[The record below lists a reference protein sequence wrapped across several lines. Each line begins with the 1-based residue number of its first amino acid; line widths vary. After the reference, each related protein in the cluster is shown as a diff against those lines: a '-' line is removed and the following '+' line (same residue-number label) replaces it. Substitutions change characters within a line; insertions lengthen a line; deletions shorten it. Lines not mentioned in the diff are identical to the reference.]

1 MDLDDI
7 GLLCILFVIPYSIAL
22 QILLITFVRKY
33 IEARRELFRIKQD
46 QQNERAVAAGRVYH
60 AETHV
65 PAAAPVQAAPAP
77 KPVFAPA
84 PEPAPAPVTAAATAY
99 QPAPEAHH
107 EPKKRSRI
115 SSTSITFG
123 VGVLLLTI
131 VGAAFLSVSWSFMGN
146 AARAVTLI
154 AAVAVVYLLSFLS
167 GKVFKLKQTGFAFY
181 TLGSFLGPI
190 VVVGVGMFKLLG
202 KWFSFSNGNGW
213 IVAAVASLLMAL
225 SAIIGKYIYKSK
237 FYTGI
242 TYFSF
247 TWLVVFVSGQIGEE
261 SLYAYPYEAI
271 FIAIAV
277 LAVILRVIMIFKADE
292 AKPVFRIY
300 SEIITYASVFMML
313 ISVPVAL
320 WDGSKSI
327 FVLIGSLLANAAL
340 ILHARF
346 TPKRGWINYAA
357 PFASLCIFLSI
368 VCFEF
373 RYPDSVWT
381 VMVLFA
387 ALYAVFFFAKIRT
400 LLSDILFPSVLVIFM
415 LASDSNQ
422 GTVYVPVI
430 IAACIGAIM
439 SALSSA
445 FSKTKVSGLINAGLA
460 GIWYYIMSVE
470 LMLRLFGDKDELLYF
485 VLVMPIP
492 LVTAAVLTVIR
503 RFGKDDDRIR
513 TASEVLMWASV
524 FFGTIGLAGA
534 PNYDKLRSFRVIM
547 TRPEAAK
554 VWANGILLFIASL
567 LIAYNYFFNAKKKGR
582 LSIPSLIVFSLAL
595 NAPAYVAFV
604 PAIVLEKTRHLHYG
618 YRIAFCVM
626 FAVMAGAL
634 VLIRFAPLFKKEK
647 ILPYVKP
654 MKHIISAMLCV
665 WTVISLTSW
674 NSTWQLIAMPVVILA
689 LYFCGNEFFAI
700 MPVIF
705 FECAIGEFL
714 SETVRIKDGNL
725 NNIVYL
731 ILILAQFAIGRL
743 FYRKRVFSGKG
754 ADYLAFVPIVLLFG
768 LKDTDYNGTLVY
780 LTLAVMVFNF
790 IGRTKT
796 PAKIVA
802 LIASIP
808 VAAAIITQQFVDIP
822 DLYMTEFVLAV
833 ILLDAA
839 VFRFLVKPADEKVMK
854 YAWFGLVASCLTV
867 ESISAAIS
875 GETFDLIVTGVAAGG
890 IFLFSFIQKSRL
902 WFILGV
908 VSIIGIA
915 VYLSATFWSSMAWL
929 LYLLIAGIIMI
940 VIAAG
945 NEWRKRHSSE
955 GRKLFKEWKW

>member
-22 QILLITFVRKY
+22 QILLVTFVRKY
-33 IEARRELFRIKQD
+33 IDARRELFRIKQD
-46 QQNERAVAAGRVYH
+46 QQNERAIAAGRVYQ
-60 AETHV
+60 ATPHV
-65 PAAAPVQAAPAP
+65 PTPAPVQAAPASA
-77 KPVFAPA
+77 PVFI
-84 PEPAPAPVTAAATAY
+84 PAPAPAASY
-99 QPAPEAHH
+99 PPAPEEHH

-225 SAIIGKYIYKSK
+225 SAVIGKYIYKSR

-261 SLYAYPYEAI
+261 ALYVYPYEAI

-277 LAVILRVIMIFKADE
+277 LAVILRVIMIFKTDE
-292 AKPVFRIY
+292 VKTAFRIY
-300 SEIITYASVFMML
+300 SEIITFASALMML
-313 ISVPVAL
+313 IAVPVAL
-320 WDGSKSI
+320 WDGSKST
-327 FVLIGSLLANAAL
+327 FVLIGLILANIAL
-340 ILHARF
+340 ILHAKF
-346 TPKRGWINYAA
+346 TPKRAWLNYVV

-368 VCFEF
+368 VCFEYK
-373 RYPDSVWT
+373 YPDSVWA
-381 VMVLFA
+381 VLVLFA
-387 ALYAVFFFAKIRT
+387 ALYAVFFFTKIRT
-400 LLSDILFPSVLVIFM
+400 LLSDILLPSVLVIFM

-422 GTVYVPVI
+422 GPFYVPAV
-430 IAACIGAIM
+430 IAACIGAVM

-445 FSKTKVSGLINAGLA
+445 FSKTKISGIINAGLA
-460 GIWYYIMSVE
+460 GVWYYIMSVE
-470 LMLRLFGDKDELLYF
+470 LMLRIIGDKDELLYF
-485 VLVMPIP
+485 VLTMPIP
-492 LVTAAVLTVIR
+492 VLTAIILTVIR

-524 FFGTIGLAGA
+524 FFGTIGLVGA
-534 PNYDKLRSFRVIM
+534 PNYDKLRSFQVLM
-547 TRPEAAK
+547 TRTEAAK
-554 VWANGILLFIASL
+554 VLANGILLFIASL
-567 LIAYNYFFNAKKKGR
+567 LIAYNYLFNAKKKGQ

-595 NAPAYVAFV
+595 NAPAYVAFA

-634 VLIRFAPLFKKEK
+634 VLLRFAPLFRKEK
-647 ILPYVKP
+647 ILPYAKP

-665 WTVISLTSW
+665 WTVISLSSW
-674 NSTWQLIAMPVVILA
+674 NSIWLLIAMPVVIIA

-714 SETVRIKDGNL
+714 TETVRIKDSYL
-725 NNIVYL
+725 NNAIYL
-731 ILILAQFAIGRL
+731 VLILAQFALGRL
-743 FYRKRVFSGKG
+743 FYRKRVFSSKG
-754 ADYLAFVPIVLLFG
+754 ADYLAFIPIVLLFG
-768 LKDTDYNGTLVY
+768 LMDTDYNGTLIY
-780 LTLAVMVFNF
+780 MTLAVMLFNF

-808 VAAAIITQQFVDIP
+808 VAAAIIDQQFIEIP
-822 DLYMTEFVLAV
+822 DLYMTEFILAV

-839 VFRFLVKPADEKVMK
+839 IFRFLVKPADEKVLK
-854 YAWFGLVASCLTV
+854 YGWFGLVASCLMV

-945 NEWRKRHSSE
+945 NEWRKRHSSD